1 MPQDKNPRELQ
12 FDVPAAAARPG
23 LLDQALDSPFNPVHN
38 LSKIGLSMH
47 KSDAS
52 QVCALKTRVNAHGQC
67 THFYAPYH
75 SCFLVVSSM
84 HNPLL
89 SVGSEGEGVTGATPL
104 FCGSCGA
111 RHPSQCALGVSVA
124 ALPGG
129 GRSRHNNPC
138 GKARIAEVEMA

>member
-1 MPQDKNPRELQ
+1 MRLRHEIKASSFLGRICVLIQPRK
-12 FDVPAAAARPG
+12 
-23 LLDQALDSPFNPVHN
+23 LLAKPSE
-38 LSKIGLSMH
+38 IGPSMH

-67 THFYAPYH
+67 THFYVPYH
-75 SCFLVVSSM
+75 LCFLVVSSI
-84 HNPLL
+84 HPPLL

-111 RHPSQCALGVSVA
+111 RHPFQLTLRVSRA

-129 GRSRHNNPC
+129 GRSRLNNPC
-138 GKARIAEVEMA
+138 GKARIPEADRA